1 MSAILRQFAPK
12 DDTKKTKTRPPLTH
26 KPMLLHTR
34 GMIRQHAQVFEN
46 LRDLI
51 PHAKREQSMNS
62 KDFVELTEIAADR
75 FCDTVG
81 VFETRHKRVSSEC
94 YFWIATMP
102 NGPSINF
109 FVSDAQSIEN
119 LRLIG
124 NSLKGSRP
132 ILQFD
137 PRFNDGGILEIAKWS
152 LQRLFSVPFEDPHSK
167 PFVDR
172 TMSFIVESDSI
183 VIRHYQIQW
192 GENGEETEL
201 AEIGP
206 RVVLEPNY
214 VLAGAF
220 RGHKIWSNADFVS
233 PYKELKAQR
242 KKQAELRNQARE
254 KQAEREE
261 KKMNLPV
268 IEDPNAGLFD
278 PQPRQ
283 QASDDE

>member
-12 DDTKKTKTRPPLTH
+12 EDKHKAKTRPPLTH
-26 KPMLLHTR
+26 KPMLLQTR
-34 GMIRQHAQVFEN
+34 GSIRQHAQVFEN

-62 KDFVELTEIAADR
+62 KDFHVLDEIASDR
-75 FCDTVG
+75 FCDTIG
-81 VFETRHKRVSSEC
+81 AFETRHKKVSSEC
-94 YFWIATMP
+94 YFWIATCP
-102 NGPSINF
+102 SGPSINF
-109 FVSDAQSIEN
+109 FVRDAQSIES

-137 PRFNDGGILEIAKWS
+137 PKFNDGGVLEIAKWS

-172 TMSFIVESDSI
+172 TMTFVVDGDVI

-206 RVVLEPNY
+206 RVELEPNY
-214 VLAGAF
+214 VLAGVF
-220 RGHKIWSNADFVS
+220 KGHKIWSNADFVS
-233 PYKELKAQR
+233 PYKELKAERR
-242 KKQAELRNQARE
+242 KKAELRNKARE

-268 IEDPNAGLFD
+268 IEDPNAGLFVE
-278 PQPRQ
+278 QK
-283 QASDDE
+283 AEEEE

>member
-1 MSAILRQFAPK
+1 MSAILRQLAPK
-12 DDTKKTKTRPPLTH
+12 EDKHKTKTRMPLTH

-34 GMIRQHAQVFEN
+34 GMIHQHAQVFEN

-51 PHAKREQSMNS
+51 PHAKREQAMNA
-62 KDFVELTEIAADR
+62 KDFVVLDQIAADR
-75 FCDTVG
+75 FCDTIG

-94 YFWIATMP
+94 YFWIATCP
-102 NGPSINF
+102 SGPSINF
-109 FVSDAQSIEN
+109 YVRDAQSIEN

-137 PRFNDGGILEIAKWS
+137 PRFNDGGVMEIAKWS

-172 TMSFIVESDSI
+172 TMSFIIEEGFI
-183 VIRHYQIQW
+183 IMRHYQIQW

-220 RGHKIWSNADFVS
+220 KGHKIWTNKEFVS
-233 PYKELKAQR
+233 PYKELKAERR
-242 KKQAELRNQARE
+242 KRAEMRNKARE

-261 KKMNLPV
+261 KKMNLPT
-268 IEDPNAGLFD
+268 IEDPNAGLFV
-278 PQPRQ
+278 PQKTEEE
-283 QASDDE
+283 DDE